1 MLFRF
6 YNEIKILPK
15 YWVCSFLEIISFL
28 FLLLTVYISTNF
40 ISNMSLRYD
49 LIFIPA
55 MSLMVLIF
63 SFDNGV
69 ISKSL
74 SNKLMVFLG
83 EASFSFYMIHLMIIR
98 AIFKIGSSSGIS
110 DTKNVL
116 ILSVLAFL
124 LSVLLSFLLFKFFW
138 ITSK

>member
-1 MLFRF
+1 
-6 YNEIKILPK
+6 
-15 YWVCSFLEIISFL
+15 
-28 FLLLTVYISTNF
+28 
-40 ISNMSLRYD
+40 MSLRYD

-124 LSVLLSFLLFKFFW
+124 LSVLLSFLLFKFF
-138 ITSK
+138 